1 MSTSPSNPTM
11 VTRVDTPHVTADAGE
26 AHPLPEG
33 TRVGR
38 YVVVGRLGKGG
49 MGEVFA
55 GWDPELDRRV
65 ALKLIGGRSRASA
78 KARARLLREAQVL
91 AKLSHPN
98 VVAVFD
104 VGTHDDS
111 VFVAMEHIGGPTL
124 AQWLAEGPRPW
135 QQAVE
140 VMLAAGRGLAAAHA
154 AGLVHRDFKPAN
166 VMIGDDGRVR
176 VLDFGIARVSDD
188 ASSSG
193 SASSPGMRQGPPPRM
208 ETTGPAHELT
218 EAGMVMGTPGYM
230 APEQF
235 IAAAVDSRTDQFAFC
250 IVLYRALYGVP
261 PFVGETYVDLGR
273 AVTKGGVI
281 VPTTRGVPRR
291 IRQALARGLS
301 PAPDDRFP
309 AMAELLTE
317 LERGLGQ
324 RRRRLVAGAGAG
336 AVVAMA
342 AAITWASTPDD
353 PCRGLDGQLAEIWGD
368 DRRAVVEAALLGTE
382 ASYAPDAAVR
392 VREGLDAWATRWLTT
407 RVDACEATRVR
418 AEQSEH
424 LMDLRV
430 ACLDRQREQLRA
442 TVELLMAADLQ
453 VVQHAVD
460 VTQQLPDVTACADV
474 ERLTADLAPPE
485 DPTTAAA
492 VEALRAELAHID
504 VLVIAGKYDEA
515 DRLLAPILS
524 RADELGYAPLRAE
537 AVVRHGGLMVYLGHA
552 EEGLLRLDE
561 ALWAAIAIGHS
572 KVEANALVT
581 SLHVLGSNRPSDP
594 LALRHIRNSEA
605 VLARLGNPPELAAR
619 AEMNAGTVFVRRREL
634 DEAVVRYRH
643 AVELA
648 TDVPGAQPIRIG
660 SLANLAMVSGM
671 RGDLDA
677 ALELME
683 QTLGSAIE
691 RLGARHPSIAA
702 IHHNLGSVLYSR
714 GDHTRALEQFELAIA
729 LNSETLGPQHPEV
742 GRNLQNLALTLHEL
756 GRTDEALESSRRGL
770 EIKRATLGPDDPSLA
785 GAMNNHGDLLLRARR
800 PREALVFFEQAERI
814 LVGAPDR
821 IYPLASLAE
830 ARLELGEPER
840 AVAPAMEALALLET
854 ASFSAADRGQL
865 EFVVAQVLWETGR
878 DRAEARRHA
887 ERARESYV
895 TVPGEHAKQL
905 VEIEQWL
912 AARSGRSKD

>member
-1 MSTSPSNPTM
+1 MAGLVYAERGSPTRVSTSSSNPTM
-11 VTRVDTPHVTADAGE
+11 VTRVDTPHATADAGE
-26 AHPLPEG
+26 ARPLPEG

-49 MGEVFA
+49 MGEVLA

-124 AQWLAEGPRPW
+124 AQWLA
-135 QQAVE
+135 
-140 VMLAAGRGLAAAHA
+140 AGRGLSAAHA

-235 IAAAVDSRTDQFAFC
+235 IAGAVDSRTDQFAFC

-324 RRRRLVAGAGAG
+324 RRRRLVASAGAG

-353 PCRGLDGQLAEIWGD
+353 PCRGLDGQLAEIWDD
-368 DRRAVVEAALLGTE
+368 DRRAAVEAALLGTE

-407 RVDACEATRVR
+407 RVDACEATRVW

-460 VTQQLPDVTACADV
+460 VTEQLPDVAECADV
-474 ERLTADLAPPE
+474 ERLTADLAPP
-485 DPTTAAA
+485 DDATTAAA

-504 VLVIAGKYDEA
+504 VLVFAGKYDEA
-515 DRLLAPILS
+515 DRLLAPLLA
-524 RADELGYAPLRAE
+524 RAQMLGYAPLQAE
-537 AVVRHGGLMVYLGHA
+537 AVVRDGGLMVFRGHA
-552 EEGLLRLDE
+552 EEGLVRLDE
-561 ALWAAIAIGHS
+561 ALWLAIATGHA
-572 KVEANALVT
+572 KIEATALIT
-581 SLHVLGSNRPSDP
+581 SLHVLGTNRPSDP
-594 LALRHIRNSEA
+594 LALRHVRNVEA
-605 VLARLGNPPELAAR
+605 VLERLGHPPELAAR

-634 DEAVVRYRH
+634 DEAAARYRR
-643 AVELA
+643 AIELA
-648 TDVPGAQPIRIG
+648 DAPETQSIRIG
-660 SLANLAMVSGM
+660 SLVNLAMVSGM
-671 RGDLDA
+671 RGDTDA

-683 QTLGSAIE
+683 QTLGAAIE

-702 IHHNLGSVLYSR
+702 IHHNLGSVLYSQ
-714 GDHTRALEQFELAIA
+714 GDHRRALEQFELAIA

-742 GRNLQNLALTLHEL
+742 GRNLQNLALTLREL

-785 GAMNNHGDLLLRARR
+785 GAMNNHGDLLLRAQR
-800 PREALVFFEQAERI
+800 PREALVFFEESERI
-814 LVGAPDR
+814 LAGAPDR

-830 ARLELGEPER
+830 ARLVLGEPER
-840 AVAPAMEALALLET
+840 AVEPAMEALALLET

-865 EFVVAQVLWETGR
+865 EFVVARVLWETGR

-895 TVPGEHAKQL
+895 TVPGEHAKQ
-905 VEIEQWL
+905 VAEIEQWL
-912 AARSGRSKD
+912 AARAGQAKN